1 MTKQKNTQANPNNI
15 DIAEEASSEKKT
27 CFVIM
32 PFSGTSEYEPGHF
45 DRVYEYLIKPACELA
60 NFEPIRGDDSKS
72 SNMIMLDVL
81 RNIIDCDMAI
91 CDLSSIN
98 ANVFYELGL
107 RQAFDKK
114 TILIRDGRHEVPFDL
129 LGFRYV
135 PYNPSLR
142 VDTVRSEIKDIAAM
156 LLDTHNESKLDA
168 NSIVSILKMKPA
180 TIDTRT
186 MNQEES
192 MMFEVLT
199 RMKRLEQMVNRSNM
213 DLKKS
218 TNLKYSNKFI
228 ANYPRPDDEYYISP
242 EIIESLKKNSRQ
254 NTPNFHTLMQIGS
267 DKIFEVLFHLGDQF
281 LGFFTGTTP
290 TGFLEFKYNDSVN
303 HVQDTIEIQK
313 EIASY

>member
-1 MTKQKNTQANPNNI
+1 MTKSKITQTTTGNDDHPN
-15 DIAEEASSEKKT
+15 EGSSEKKT

-45 DRVYEYLIKPACELA
+45 DRVYEYLIKPACAIA
-60 NFEPIRGDDSKS
+60 NFEPIRGDDSKA

-114 TILIRDGRHEVPFDL
+114 TILIRDGLHAVPFDL

-135 PYNPSLR
+135 PYSPSLR
-142 VDTVRSEIKDIAAM
+142 VDTVKSEIQEIASM
-156 LLDTHNESKLDA
+156 LLDTHNDSKLDA

-180 TIDTRT
+180 TIDTKN

-192 MMFEVLT
+192 MMFEVLN
-199 RMKRLEQMVNRSNM
+199 RMKRLERTVSGNFNDAKFISNFKSNNSISQSQLASKREYYLSPEVIDALK
-213 DLKKS
+213 DLKS
-218 TNLKYSNKFI
+218 NNSPNL
-228 ANYPRPDDEYYISP
+228 
-242 EIIESLKKNSRQ
+242 
-254 NTPNFHTLMQIGS
+254 HTLLQVNS
-267 DKIFEVLFHLGDQF
+267 DNLNNMIFKLEGIM
-281 LGFFTGTTP
+281 LGFYVGRTSMGL
-290 TGFLEFKYNDSVN
+290 LEFRYNDSVN
-303 HVQDTIEIQK
+303 FIPDSIDMQK
-313 EIASY
+313 AIVSY